1 MAVGSSFA
9 AVATDKR
16 FLRIFTIGGVQGD
29 ILSLPGSVVCMSGH
43 KNQLMVVFHINN
55 PLPGEQALAVK
66 LLDLKHNQEINAEER
81 ALLSEKS
88 TLAWLG

>member
-1 MAVGSSFA
+1 MATGSSFG

-16 FLRIFTIGGVQGD
+16 FLRVFTIGGVQRHV
-29 ILSLPGSVVCMSGH
+29 LSVPGPVVCMSGH

-55 PLPGEQALAVK
+55 PLPGEQALALK
-66 LLDLKHNQEINAEER
+66 LLDLKHNKELIAEER
-81 ALLSEKS
+81 VLLSEKS